1 MVIKQI
7 KQYYPDTNNIFFF
20 NSCEIHVYK
29 TEKPSEKE
37 LNLVEIF
44 FSATAVNSWK
54 QAHLNTLTLYN
65 SPKEFKY
72 SSFSY

>member
-44 FSATAVNSWK
+44 FSATAVNS
-54 QAHLNTLTLYN
+54 
-65 SPKEFKY
+65 
-72 SSFSY
+72 

>member
-7 KQYYPDTNNIFFF
+7 KQYYPDTNNEYFFF

-37 LNLVEIF
+37 LNLVEMF
-44 FSATAVNSWK
+44 FSSTAVS
-54 QAHLNTLTLYN
+54 
-65 SPKEFKY
+65 
-72 SSFSY
+72 